1 MSVRSNSNRDPVFPR
16 DALETHYTLKQI
28 AEKWGC
34 DDETVRQTFIDE
46 DGVLILGEQTRN
58 DGKRAYLTI
67 RVPESVLHRVYAER
81 TKRQFHVPK
90 GRISIRKPRVK
101 RPSGNQATKNPQSA

>member
-1 MSVRSNSNRDPVFPR
+1 MRFNSSPSPVFPR
-16 DALETHYTLKQI
+16 EPLETHYTLKQI

-67 RVPESVLHRVYAER
+67 RVPESVLNRVYAER
-81 TKRQFHVPK
+81 TKRQFQVSK
-90 GRISIRKPRVK
+90 GRISIRQPRAK
-101 RPSGNQATKNPQSA
+101 RPSGDSGH

>member
-1 MSVRSNSNRDPVFPR
+1 MSVRFNSNLEPVFPR
-16 DALETHYTLKQI
+16 DPLETHYTLKQI
-28 AEKWGC
+28 AAKWGC
-34 DDETVRQTFIDE
+34 DDETVRQAFIDE

-67 RVPESVLHRVYAER
+67 RIPESVLNRVYAER

-90 GRISIRKPRVK
+90 DRRITFRQQRVK
-101 RPSGNQATKNPQSA
+101 PQSGKPAA

>member
-1 MSVRSNSNRDPVFPR
+1 MGVRFNSNLGPVFPR
-16 DALETHYTLKQI
+16 DPLEAHYTLKQI

-67 RVPESVLHRVYAER
+67 RVPESVLNRVYAER
-81 TKRQFHVPK
+81 TKRQFQVPK
-90 GRISIRKPRVK
+90 RRITIRQPRAK
-101 RPSGNQATKNPQSA
+101 QPDSKSTAEDDAA